1 VAPDAL
7 TSDGKGYM
15 GLVAAVGEPGHIR
28 VRFAASQR
36 EAITSELQLVQSS
49 SAETLE
55 MVARRDDTNPAFV
68 TFKEDDLAAVEA
80 LLSELA
86 TVPEGEDFTLTGD
99 AGILYSCIQGAAGI
113 AAEQYMTHVD
123 ELRAGPEHKEAVEDL
138 QEALAATTLWAW
150 SLMAAQ
156 PFEPARKPPPQ
167 LLPAEPADPASK

>member
-1 VAPDAL
+1 
-7 TSDGKGYM
+7 M

-36 EAITSELQLVQSS
+36 EAIASDLQLWRSS

-55 MVARRDDTNPAFV
+55 MVAKRPDTNPEFV
-68 TFKEDDLAAVEA
+68 AFKEADLAAVEA
-80 LLSELA
+80 LLAELA
-86 TVPEGEDFTLTGD
+86 TVPDGEDFTLTGD

-138 QEALAATTLWAW
+138 QEALATATLWTW

-156 PFEPARKPPPQ
+156 PFEPARKRPSQ
-167 LLPAEPADPASK
+167 LLPADPAGE